1 MTNKPKQNI
10 LEFDLDRIS
19 YKHLSEIMNMNRG
32 TFSKWGVK
40 GWLHLKCKENK
51 FVDIPKTIESFRGL
65 AKDKEADALAAY
77 LDLKLAHDARN
88 PKPKPKPIPKV
99 PDPVVEAYSPAA
111 DQKGKEI
118 VENIIDNYQNTK
130 IKSIELQYGMNKFEA
145 EGYLKTAQAIMAMR
159 EEELQRGILVDVRE
173 VAKQIENVIMVA
185 KSQLLTIPTKLA
197 PKMVKTKKETLAQQ
211 ILTDAISEALED
223 LCKTGEEY
231 NNKAEGAMK

>member
-1 MTNKPKQNI
+1 MTDKPKQSI

-51 FVDIPKTIESFRGL
+51 YVDIPKTIDLFRSIS
-65 AKDKEADALAAY
+65 KDKEADALVSY
-77 LDLKLAHDARN
+77 LELKLAHDARN
-88 PKPKPKPIPKV
+88 PKPKPKPTPHLPEPTV
-99 PDPVVEAYSPAA
+99 QAYNPAA
-111 DQKGKEI
+111 DEKGKEI
-118 VENIIDNYQNTK
+118 VDNIIDNYYSTK

-159 EEELQRGILVDVRE
+159 EEEQQRGILVDVRD

-185 KSQLLTIPTKLA
+185 KTQLLTIPTKLA
-197 PKMVKTKKETLAQQ
+197 PKMVKTKKETVAQK
-211 ILTDAISEALED
+211 ILTDAISEALEGIS
-223 LCKTGEEY
+223 KASEEY
-231 NNKAEGAMK
+231 NNKAKEAVQ